1 MFQTVNAWEEKIKIP
16 TYKIGEPDKNPM
28 FLEKR
33 VYQGSSGV
41 VYPHAVIDKVYD
53 EKEEKEYK
61 ALFLENDYLKVM
73 ILPELGGRIQMAYDK
88 TNDYHFVYY
97 NHVIKPA
104 LVGLAGPWISGG
116 IEFNWPQHHRPSTF
130 DATDYLIKE
139 NEDGSKTV
147 WVNEYEKMFGTK
159 CALGFTLYPQKAYI
173 ELHAKLYN
181 RTPFPQTFLWWANP
195 AVSVDEHYQSV
206 FPPDVHA
213 VFDHGKRDVISFPIA
228 KGTYYKV
235 DYSPGTDI
243 SVYNNIPVPTSY
255 MAVNSEFNFVGGYHH
270 KKQAG
275 IMHIANNNV
284 SPGKKQWT
292 WGCGDFGKAWD
303 RQLTDEDG
311 TVF

>member
-1 MFQTVNAWEEKIKIP
+1 M
-16 TYKIGEPDKNPM
+16 
-28 FLEKR
+28 
-33 VYQGSSGV
+33 
-41 VYPHAVIDKVYD
+41 YD
-53 EKEEKEYK
+53 EKYDKEYI

-139 NEDGSKTV
+139 NADGSKTV

-159 CALGFTLYPQKAYI
+159 CALGFTLYPDKAYI

-195 AVSVDEHYQSV
+195 AVSWMNIIKV
-206 FPPDVHA
+206 FS
-213 VFDHGKRDVISFPIA
+213 R
-228 KGTYYKV
+228 
-235 DYSPGTDI
+235 
-243 SVYNNIPVPTSY
+243 PTFMRCRS
-255 MAVNSEFNFVGGYHH
+255 
-270 KKQAG
+270 
-275 IMHIANNNV
+275 
-284 SPGKKQWT
+284 
-292 WGCGDFGKAWD
+292 
-303 RQLTDEDG
+303 R
-311 TVF
+311 